1 MDKTNTKS
9 IGALVR
15 EMETNYLNGTTQKS
29 KHVSESLYDD
39 VNKIEAYLN
48 SRHTSG
54 SVDSL
59 GRDKPFF
66 NICVAARNI
75 WFRATDLDRKHL
87 LNIQDKNALLALI
100 AKIYLQAWM
109 DKVNFGQFLNN
120 WGLNSAGYN
129 ESVVKFVE
137 QGGELIAN
145 VVPWTRIICDPID
158 FTNNPKLEILELTP
172 GQLRQREGYD
182 QDVVKELLDDLTVR
196 KNPNGQNKDTKADY
210 IRLYE
215 VHGLFPKSYLTGN
228 EEDDEEYVQQM
239 HVITFTTTKR
249 KGDVKDYTLFS
260 GREEKDPYMLT
271 ALLPEVDGSIGLN
284 GAVKNLFDAQWM
296 QNHSVKLVKDH
307 LDLASKLIFQTSDGN
322 FTGQNALTSI
332 ETGDIL
338 INAINQPITQINNS
352 SHDITQIQ
360 NFQNQ
365 WKVLS
370 NEINGISEAMLGQN
384 PPSGSAWR
392 QTQALLNES
401 HSLFET
407 MTENKGLAIE
417 QMLRVHILPYIKKKL
432 KNTKEL
438 VAVLEAHDIKT
449 IDGRYI
455 KNQATKAVNKA
466 IKDVVLSG
474 GIVTP
479 EAQMMATQMAEQKL
493 RGGLEEM
500 GAVRAFKP
508 SEVDDKTWADLFKDM
523 EWGVRVNITG
533 EAQNDEN
540 MLSTLTTMLQVL
552 GTPQGLD
559 ALKNNPTFALLVN
572 KILSTTGQVNPV
584 ELEQTIQATK
594 TLPSPATQGGVVGGE
609 IMGNINPQTEEQD
622 VTQR

>member
-1 MDKTNTKS
+1 MSTTELNPV
-9 IGALVR
+9 GALVR
-15 EMETNYLNGTTQKS
+15 EAKQNYTFGYTQKS
-29 KHVSESLYDD
+29 QHVQDSLYDD
-39 VNKIEAYLN
+39 VNRIEAYLN
-48 SRHTSG
+48 SKHTSG
-54 SVDSL
+54 DQDSL

-66 NICVAARNI
+66 NICLAARNI
-75 WFRATDLDRKHL
+75 WFRATDLDRKHM

-109 DKVNFGQFLNN
+109 DKNNFGQFLNN
-120 WGLNSAGYN
+120 WGLNSAAYN

-137 QGGELIAN
+137 QDGELVAT
-145 VVPWTRIICDPID
+145 VVPWTRLICDPVD
-158 FTNNPKLEILELTP
+158 FVNNPKIEILELTP
-172 GQLRQREGYD
+172 GQLRQKEGYD
-182 QDVVKELLDDLTVR
+182 QEKVKELLDDLTTR
-196 KNPNGQNKDTKADY
+196 KNFNGQNKDNKADY

-215 VHGLFPKSYLTGN
+215 VHGLLPKSYLTGK
-228 EEDDEEYVQQM
+228 EEDEDTYVQQM
-239 HVITFTTTKR
+239 HVITFTTTKK
-249 KGDVKDYTLFS
+249 KGDIKDYTLIS

-296 QNHSVKLVKDH
+296 QNHSVKMIKDH
-307 LDLASKLIFQTSDGN
+307 VDLASKLIFATSDGN

-338 INAINQPITQINNS
+338 IHAINQPITQLNNS

-365 WKVLS
+365 WKVLA

-417 QMLRVHILPYIKKKL
+417 QMLRNYILPYIKRKL

-438 VAVLEAHDIKT
+438 VATLEANDIKK
-449 IDGRYI
+449 IDGRYVN
-455 KNQATKAVNKA
+455 NQATKAVNEA
-466 IKDVVLSG
+466 IKKVVLSG
-474 GIVTP
+474 GVVTP
-479 EAQMMATQMAEQKL
+479 EEQAMATQMAQEKIK
-493 RGGLEEM
+493 GGLDEM
-500 GAVRAFKP
+500 EAVRSFKP
-508 SEVDDKTWADLFKDM
+508 SEITDETWADLFEDM
-523 EWGVRVNITG
+523 EWDVHINITG
-533 EAQNDEN
+533 EASNDEN
-540 MLSTLTTMLQVL
+540 MIATLTTMLQVL

-572 KILSTTGQVNPV
+572 RILSTTGQMNPI
-584 ELEQTIQATK
+584 ELEQSIQATRAMP
-594 TLPSPATQGGVVGGE
+594 TMNQTSPTPQGGAVGGE
-609 IMGNINPQTEEQD
+609 VLNNLTGQIKE
-622 VTQR
+622 